1 MDIYIDRTIEFG
13 QLLPPGAP
21 DLTLALGQHPFHLAL
36 PERPGE
42 SMAVRLRAATYC
54 GVTDVLQF
62 IAEALPAD
70 GSAPTDDAE
79 FDPRDNERLRRVQLT
94 ELLLAPLS
102 RLPRLSFDTERL
114 NASANEGQVTR
125 SQAIARG
132 LSWQHH
138 ADGRVEVRHDPQATP
153 RLMTGWRTDP
163 QSTQLT
169 MSNHL
174 GRPADQTVDLDE
186 LTADA
191 RRAALD
197 LMQTRQEALAEI
209 DALQALQPTLRA
221 ISRARHG
228 HVDRAAPDTV
238 RQAVER
244 HRERASLEVGRL
256 LQELRGGA

>member
-21 DLTLALGQHPFHLAL
+21 DLTLDLGHHPYHLAL

-42 SMAVRLRAATYC
+42 SLAVRLRAATYC

-62 IAEALPAD
+62 IAETLPTGD
-70 GSAPTDDAE
+70 APQDDTPFE
-79 FDPRDNERLRRVQLT
+79 PRDNERLRRVQLS
-94 ELLLAPLS
+94 ELLLAPLDD
-102 RLPRLSFDTERL
+102 LPRLNFDTERL
-114 NASANEGQVTR
+114 NVSANEGQVTR
-125 SQAIARG
+125 AQALARG
-132 LSWQHH
+132 LSWQHR
-138 ADGRVEVRHDPQATP
+138 ADGRVQVSPDPQSPP
-153 RLMTGWRTDP
+153 RVLTGWRTDP
-163 QSTQLT
+163 RATQFT

-174 GRPADQTVDLDE
+174 GRPTDQAVTPEE
-186 LTADA
+186 LTADT
-191 RRAALD
+191 RRAALE
-197 LMQTRQEALAEI
+197 LMQARQEALAEI

-228 HVDRAAPDTV
+228 HVDFAAPDII

-256 LQELRGGA
+256 LQELRSGE

>member
-13 QLLPPGAP
+13 QLLPPGLP
-21 DLTLALGQHPFHLAL
+21 DLTIALGQHPFHLAL

-70 GSAPTDDAE
+70 GSMADDTE
-79 FDPRDNERLRRVQLT
+79 FEPRDNERLRRVQLS
-94 ELLLAPLS
+94 ELLLAPLAA
-102 RLPRLSFDTERL
+102 LPRLSFNTDHL

-125 SQAIARG
+125 SQALARG
-132 LSWQHH
+132 LSWQHR
-138 ADGRVEVRHDPQATP
+138 ADGRVEVSPDPQAAP
-153 RLMTGWRTDP
+153 RVLTGWRADP
-163 QSTQLT
+163 QSMQLT

-174 GRPADQTVDLDE
+174 GRPTDQAIAPQE
-186 LTADA
+186 LSADA

-197 LMQTRQEALAEI
+197 LMQARQEALAEI
-209 DALQALQPTLRA
+209 DALQSLQPTLRA

-228 HVDRAAPDTV
+228 HIDRAAPDTI

-244 HRERASLEVGRL
+244 HRERSSLEVDRL
-256 LQELRGGA
+256 LQELRNGG

>member
-21 DLTLALGQHPFHLAL
+21 DLTLQLGQHPFHLAL

-42 SMAVRLRAATYC
+42 SVAVRLRAATYC
-54 GVTDVLQF
+54 GVTDVLHF

-70 GSAPTDDAE
+70 GSLPDDGE
-79 FDPRDNERLRRVQLT
+79 FDPRDNVRLRRVQLS
-94 ELLLAPLS
+94 ELLLAPLNA
-102 RLPRLSFDTERL
+102 LPRLSFDTEHL

-125 SQAIARG
+125 AQALARG

-138 ADGRVEVRHDPQATP
+138 ADGRVEVQPDPKAPP
-153 RLMTGWRTDP
+153 RVLTGWRLDRQAP
-163 QSTQLT
+163 QLT

-174 GRPADQTVDLDE
+174 GRPADHAVAPQE
-186 LTADA
+186 LSADA
-191 RRAALD
+191 RRAALE
-197 LMQTRQEALAEI
+197 LMQARQEALAEI
-209 DALQALQPTLRA
+209 DTLQALQPTLRA

-228 HVDRAAPDTV
+228 HVDRSTPDTV

-244 HRERASLEVGRL
+244 HRERANLEVSRL
-256 LQELRGGA
+256 LQDLRGQD

>member
-21 DLTLALGQHPFHLAL
+21 DLTLELGQHPFHLAL
-36 PERPGE
+36 PERPGQ
-42 SMAVRLRAATYC
+42 SLAVRLRAATYC

-62 IAEALPAD
+62 IAEVLPAD
-70 GSAPTDDAE
+70 GTVSDDAE
-79 FDPRDNERLRRVQLT
+79 FEHRDNERLRRVQLS
-94 ELLLAPLS
+94 ELLLAPLHA
-102 RLPRLSFDTERL
+102 LPRLSFDTERL

-125 SQAIARG
+125 AQAIARG

-138 ADGRVEVRHDPQATP
+138 ANGRVEVSPDPQAQP
-153 RLMTGWRTDP
+153 RVLTGWRTDP
-163 QSTQLT
+163 RTAQLT

-174 GRPADQTVDLDE
+174 GRPTDQAIDPQE
-186 LTADA
+186 LSADA

-197 LMQTRQEALAEI
+197 LMQARQDALAEI

-228 HVDRAAPDTV
+228 HVDRATPDIV

-256 LQELRGGA
+256 LQELRSGA

>member
-36 PERPGE
+36 PERPGQ
-42 SMAVRLRAATYC
+42 SLAVRLRAATYC

-62 IAEALPAD
+62 IAETLPAD
-70 GSAPTDDAE
+70 GTLSDDAE
-79 FDPRDNERLRRVQLT
+79 FEPRDNERLRRVQLS
-94 ELLLAPLS
+94 ELLLAPLDDM
-102 RLPRLSFDTERL
+102 PRLSFDTDRL

-125 SQAIARG
+125 AQALARG
-132 LSWQHH
+132 LSWQHLD
-138 ADGRVEVRHDPQATP
+138 DGRVEVSPDPQAAP
-153 RLMTGWRTDP
+153 RVLTGWRTDP

-174 GRPADQTVDLDE
+174 GRPTDQAIDPQE
-186 LTADA
+186 LSATA

-197 LMQTRQEALAEI
+197 LMQARQDALTEI

-228 HVDRAAPDTV
+228 HIDRSTPDTV

-244 HRERASLEVGRL
+244 HRERASLEVSRL
-256 LQELRGGA
+256 LQELRDGA

>member
-21 DLTLALGQHPFHLAL
+21 DLTLELGHQPFHLAL

-42 SMAVRLRAATYC
+42 SVAVRLRAATYC

-62 IAEALPAD
+62 IAEALPSD
-70 GSAPTDDAE
+70 GSLLDETE
-79 FDPRDNERLRRVQLT
+79 FEPRDNERLRRVQLS
-94 ELLLAPLS
+94 ELLLAPLDA
-102 RLPRLSFDTERL
+102 LPRLSFDTDRL
-114 NASANEGQVTR
+114 NASANEGHVTR
-125 SQAIARG
+125 AQALARG
-132 LSWQHH
+132 LSWQHN
-138 ADGRVEVRHDPQATP
+138 ADGRVEVSPDPQAQP
-153 RLMTGWRTDP
+153 RVLTGWRTDP

-174 GRPADQTVDLDE
+174 GRPTDQTVDLEE

-197 LMQTRQEALAEI
+197 LMQTRQEALTEI

-228 HVDRAAPDTV
+228 HIDRAAPDTV
-238 RQAVER
+238 RLAVQR

-256 LQELRGGA
+256 LQELRNGA

>member
-21 DLTLALGQHPFHLAL
+21 DLTLELGQHPFHLAL

-62 IAEALPAD
+62 IAEVLPPG
-70 GSAPTDDAE
+70 GSPTDNTEFEPRNDA
-79 FDPRDNERLRRVQLT
+79 
-94 ELLLAPLS
+94 
-102 RLPRLSFDTERL
+102 
-114 NASANEGQVTR
+114 
-125 SQAIARG
+125 
-132 LSWQHH
+132 
-138 ADGRVEVRHDPQATP
+138 
-153 RLMTGWRTDP
+153 

-174 GRPADQTVDLDE
+174 GRPTDQTIHLQE

-197 LMQTRQEALAEI
+197 LMQARQDALTEI
-209 DALQALQPTLRA
+209 DALQAPQPTWGA

-228 HVDRAAPDTV
+228 HIDRAAPDIV

-244 HRERASLEVGRL
+244 HRERASLEVDRL
-256 LQELRGGA
+256 LQDLRNGGLRPAHQKKRRRHAPA

>member
-21 DLTLALGQHPFHLAL
+21 DLTLDMGQHPFHLAL

-42 SMAVRLRAATYC
+42 SLAVRLRAATYC

-62 IAEALPAD
+62 IAETLPTD
-70 GSAPTDDAE
+70 GAPADDAE
-79 FDPRDNERLRRVQLT
+79 FDPRDNERLRRVQLS
-94 ELLLAPLS
+94 ELLLAPLDA
-102 RLPRLSFDTERL
+102 LPRLSFDTERI

-125 SQAIARG
+125 AQALARG
-132 LSWQHH
+132 LSWQHSP
-138 ADGRVEVRHDPQATP
+138 DGRVEVSPDPQAVP
-153 RLMTGWRTDP
+153 RVLTGWRADP
-163 QSTQLT
+163 QSAQLT

-174 GRPADQTVDLDE
+174 GRPTDQVIDPEE

-197 LMQTRQEALAEI
+197 LMQVRQEALAEI
-209 DALQALQPTLRA
+209 DALQALQPTLRS

-228 HVDRAAPDTV
+228 HVDRAAPDIV

-244 HRERASLEVGRL
+244 HRERASLEVDRL
-256 LQELRGGA
+256 LQDLRDGA